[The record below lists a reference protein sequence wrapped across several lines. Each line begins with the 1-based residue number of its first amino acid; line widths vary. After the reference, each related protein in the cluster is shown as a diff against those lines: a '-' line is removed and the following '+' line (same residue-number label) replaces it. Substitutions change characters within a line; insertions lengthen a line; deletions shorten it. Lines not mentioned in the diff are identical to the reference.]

1 MIKYLDLKKITELHA
16 DEIHTTVSNVVDS
29 GWYLHGVANRLFEEH
44 YARYIGTKHC
54 IGCGNGLDALT
65 LILRA
70 YMELGVMKRG
80 DEVIVPANTYIASIL
95 SITAN
100 GLVPVLV
107 EPRPDTFQIDDTL
120 IESAITDRTR
130 AIMIVHLYGKCAYT
144 ERIKDICQRHS
155 LKLIE
160 DNAQAHGTTFLNEE
174 LRIKNEE
181 LGWGNEEC
189 RMKNEELRFAKKGV
203 DVSVAS
209 YKNDNNTSSTSIPA
223 STAKKNATDTNPNSS
238 FFILHSSFPHP
249 NSSLKRT
256 GSLGDAA
263 AHSFYPGKNL
273 GALGDAGAVT
283 TDDEELAGM
292 IRTLAN
298 YGSSV
303 KYVFPYEGMN
313 SRMDELHAAVLDVK
327 LSYLDEDNEARR
339 RVALHYIDNVKNP
352 LLNVPGREYMENN
365 VFHIFPVMCKE
376 RDRLQK
382 YLSEHGVQTVIHY
395 PIPPHKQECYRQLG
409 HLDLPVTERIHREE
423 LSIPCN
429 QVLTEEEVGEVTN
442 LLNKFI

>member
-16 DEIHTTVSNVVDS
+16 DEIHHAVSNVVDS
-29 GWYLHGVANRLFEEH
+29 GWYLHGEANRLFEEH

-130 AIMIVHLYGKCAYT
+130 AIMIVHLYGKCACT
-144 ERIKDICQRHS
+144 EKIKDICRRHS

-174 LRIKNEE
+174 
-181 LGWGNEEC
+181 C
-189 RMKNEELRFAKKGV
+189 RMKNEELRFAKKDV

-209 YKNDNNTSSTSIPA
+209 YKNDNNTSSTSIPT
-223 STAKKNATDTNPNSS
+223 STETKNTTNTNPNSS

-283 TDDEELAGM
+283 TDDEELAEM
-292 IRTLAN
+292 VRTLAN

-327 LSYLDEDNEARR
+327 LRYLDEENEARR

-395 PIPPHKQECYRQLG
+395 PIPPHKQECYRQLE
-409 HLDLPVTERIHREE
+409 HLSLPVTERIHREE

-429 QVLTEEEVGEVTN
+429 QVLTKEEVEEVTN
-442 LLNKFI
+442 LLNKFGK